1 MTTTTQ
7 QQLTGFELINFQF
20 INKDLTKQEQ
30 VKGAGYYTIKEDGS
44 IRYNYTEFYTALI
57 EAKSGVVQ
65 TGECSHEP
73 SKTERVVTGED
84 VTYTIHVPVQTFITI
99 TVEGKDGLT
108 RDEILN
114 SVTREDLSNA
124 EGEIQWDD
132 VKEGFK
138 DGNQDEFYIELE
150 DSEGDVE
157 EID

>member
-7 QQLTGFELINFQF
+7 KQLTGFELINFQF
-20 INKDLTKQEQ
+20 INKDLTKQEL

-44 IRYNYTEFYTALI
+44 VRYNYTAYYEALI

-65 TGECSHEP
+65 T
-73 SKTERVVTGED
+73 TRERVVTGED
-84 VTYTIHVPVQTFITI
+84 VTYTIQVPVQTFITI

-138 DGNQDEFYIELE
+138 DGNQDEFYIQLE
-150 DSEGDVE
+150 GCSW